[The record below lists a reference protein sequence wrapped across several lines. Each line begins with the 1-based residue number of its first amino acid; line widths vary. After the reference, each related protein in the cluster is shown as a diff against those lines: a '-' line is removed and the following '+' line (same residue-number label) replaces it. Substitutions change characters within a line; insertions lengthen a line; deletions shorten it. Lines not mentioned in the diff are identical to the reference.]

1 MGKLDIIVYGATGFT
16 GSLVAAYLSKTPGL
30 RWAVAGRS
38 RAKLETLAASLAGA
52 PAPPQETVVASPSDA
67 PADAET
73 LASAARVVLS
83 TAGPFSLYS
92 DAVVAACARAGA
104 YVDIDGEVRGVP
116 SEATPGGGTI
126 ATGMS
131 RATNFPGDVAD
142 ACLLGGD
149 PDVVNGDVVAA
160 VAPSAARPYWLAPF
174 GMAPINTRV
183 VRRSGELL
191 GYGAGFSYDEYAVA
205 PSEAAASKM
214 AKNAAVPPD
223 ALQSLVDRGRLFA
236 PGAGPDA
243 ATRAAS
249 SFRLDV
255 VDAATN
261 DVLASVS
268 GGDPG
273 YDETAKMVSE
283 AAALPAAR
291 AAAAS
296 GRPRRRWARSSS
308 TGRAAGMGFGRR
320 AASDT
325 MSGKELDID
334 EDDVGY
340 DDGPTEQA
348 MPEYEDESSRLRH
361 RQQSFQDELARTKA
375 KLAEMP
381 RGWESRGGGA
391 RDWDDSFWVGVF
403 LMIFVIGL
411 IIWGLVS
418 EEGEDEEYYAST
430 TTTRRRRRRGPR
442 APAT

>member
-73 LASAARVVLS
+73 LAVPSDLGVLLA
-83 TAGPFSLYS
+83 TRKAGPG
-92 DAVVAACARAGA
+92 AALQGHATMKGA
-104 YVDIDGEVRGVP
+104 M
-116 SEATPGGGTI
+116 SGGTI
-126 ATGMS
+126 ATGILM
-131 RATNFPGDVAD
+131 ATNFPGDVAD

-160 VAPSAARPYWLAPF
+160 VAPSAERPYWLAPF

-223 ALQSLVDRGRLFA
+223 VLQSLPV
-236 PGAGPDA
+236 A
-243 ATRAAS
+243 AKHSYSA
-249 SFRLDV
+249 
-255 VDAATN
+255 
-261 DVLASVS
+261 
-268 GGDPG
+268 
-273 YDETAKMVSE
+273 
-283 AAALPAAR
+283 
-291 AAAAS
+291 
-296 GRPRRRWARSSS
+296 RPRAQ
-308 TGRAAGMGFGRR
+308 RR

-348 MPEYEDESSRLRH
+348 MLEYEDESSRLRH

-381 RGWESRGGGA
+381 RGWETRGGA

-418 EEGEDEEYYAST
+418 EEGEDEEYYEEYDDLY
-430 TTTRRRRRRGPR
+430 
-442 APAT
+442 

>member
-52 PAPPQETVVASPSDA
+52 PAPPQEAVVASPSDA
-67 PADAET
+67 PTDAET

-104 YVDIDGEVRGVP
+104 HYVDIDGEVPWVRRVIDRDHAAAADSGAVIVPNCGFDSVP
-116 SEATPGGGTI
+116 SDLGVLLATRKAGPGAALQGHATMKGAMSGGTI
-126 ATGMS
+126 ATGILM
-131 RATNFPGDVAD
+131 AKNFPGDVAD

-149 PDVVNGDVVAA
+149 PAVVNGDVVAA
-160 VAPSAARPYWLAPF
+160 VAPTAARPYWLAPF

-223 ALQSLVDRGRLFA
+223 ALQRLVDRGRLFA

-261 DVLASVS
+261 DLLASVS

-283 AAALPAAR
+283 AALALADGAPPPRAGGGVWTPAAALGTVLVDR
-291 AAAAS
+291 L
-296 GRPRRRWARSSS
+296 
-308 TGRAAGMGFGRR
+308 RAAGMGFD
-320 AASDT
+320 A
-325 MSGKELDID
+325 
-334 EDDVGY
+334 
-340 DDGPTEQA
+340 
-348 MPEYEDESSRLRH
+348 
-361 RQQSFQDELARTKA
+361 
-375 KLAEMP
+375 
-381 RGWESRGGGA
+381 
-391 RDWDDSFWVGVF
+391 
-403 LMIFVIGL
+403 
-411 IIWGLVS
+411 
-418 EEGEDEEYYAST
+418 
-430 TTTRRRRRRGPR
+430 
-442 APAT
+442 